1 MQAIAQKI
9 YVLKKVLSILF
20 ILTLTVSVSAQE
32 LAGDS
37 VTYESSEM
45 LFTGNVESVVKSD
58 SVWHPDPK
66 KATMLSAAI
75 PGAGQ
80 IYNGHWWKV
89 PILYA
94 GIGTLGYFIYWN
106 NDQYIL
112 NRNAYIDFIDGD
124 PNTTRYEELLQ
135 EGQDIDDFDP
145 DWFEQT
151 VENRKDSY
159 RRDRDFLIICMVG
172 VYALNIIEA
181 NVAAHLHDFDVSD
194 DLTMKIAPE
203 LDYNFM
209 SRKPVM
215 GVSLKFNINK

>member
-1 MQAIAQKI
+1 MLYTAQKLFD
-9 YVLKKVLSILF
+9 LKKILYICF

-32 LAGDS
+32 LARDS
-37 VTYESSEM
+37 VASESNEIRLSSDAK
-45 LFTGNVESVVKSD
+45 SVVKID
-58 SVWHPDPK
+58 TIWHPNPK

-94 GIGTLGYFIYWN
+94 GLGTLGYFIYWN
-106 NDQYIL
+106 NNSYVRY
-112 NRNAYIDFIDGD
+112 RNAYIDFVDDD
-124 PNTTRYEELLQ
+124 PTTTRYELLFPT
-135 EGQDIDDFDP
+135 DDYEITDD

-151 VENRKDSY
+151 LENRQDNY
-159 RRDRDFLIICMVG
+159 RRDRDFLIICIVG
-172 VYALNIIEA
+172 AYTLNVIEA

-194 DLTMKIAPE
+194 DLSMKIAPD

-209 SRKPVM
+209 SQKPIV
-215 GVSLKFNINK
+215 GVSLKFTINK